1 MFLFL
6 CVLCC
11 YTKFTLCDVVE
22 QEGKR
27 CNVACALQELKP
39 LLNRFSCHFSLEMR
53 YTELRQRT
61 LYLTSLFDGKRH
73 FSKPGKFD

>member
-27 CNVACALQELKP
+27 CKVACALQELKP
-39 LLNRFSCHFSLEMR
+39 LLNRFSCRFSLEMR
-53 YTELRQRT
+53 YTMDSKE
-61 LYLTSLFDGKRH
+61 TSLLL
-73 FSKPGKFD
+73 SMAIQN